1 MAKMVRTKCEECGG
15 KLAKKEV
22 EFKLYEESLGKFP
35 AEVCLSCG
43 EELFDE
49 ETSDRID
56 VVTKERGLW
65 GLGAQ
70 TKLAQVGSSI
80 AVTINKKI
88 ADFMQLEKGEEVNV
102 HPENKKR
109 LIIDIV

>member
-1 MAKMVRTKCEECGG
+1 MARNKCEECGG
-15 KLAKKEV
+15 KVARKEV
-22 EFKLYEESLGKFP
+22 EFKLYKESLGNFP

-56 VVTKERGLW
+56 AAAKERGLL

-88 ADFMQLEKGEEVNV
+88 VNFMQLEKGEEVNV
-102 HPENKKR
+102 YPESKKR
-109 LIIDIV
+109 LVVEII

>member
-1 MAKMVRTKCEECGG
+1 MARNKCEECGR

-22 EFKLYEESLGKFP
+22 EFKLYGESLGKFP

-43 EELFDE
+43 EELFNE
-49 ETSDRID
+49 ETSDKID
-56 VVTKERGLW
+56 ALAKERGLW

-88 ADFMQLEKGEEVNV
+88 ADFMQLEKGEEVNIY
-102 HPENKKR
+102 PENKKR
-109 LIIDIV
+109 LIIDVI